1 MADPEPQRRID
12 TAPLAASSWIGV
24 VSQMCEPTHTTNM
37 PILQLLVAKGGKA
50 LKYARSIIQADI
62 GAIRYYFSTTVWLP
76 SIAVAILHASVL
88 AWSGTLITWL
98 LNANFS
104 LTEVI
109 VAIVVGSLF
118 EMGSTVSWTLTGT
131 LRTAILSL
139 LPKSLTKMLRKRI
152 NYSVIGASTSA
163 PSTSPRWAIC
173 GLFLVLVPAV
183 IAVFFLNRHIADMP
197 PTPAAPSPL
206 TDFVWLALESVSA
219 VAAVTSA
226 FAEWMR

>member
-1 MADPEPQRRID
+1 MADSEPQGRID

-37 PILQLLVAKGGKA
+37 PILQVLVAKGGKA
-50 LKYARSIIQADI
+50 LKYAHSIIQADI
-62 GAIRYYFSTTVWLP
+62 GGIRYYFSTTVWLP

-118 EMGSTVSWTLTGT
+118 EIGSIFCET
-131 LRTAILSL
+131 R
-139 LPKSLTKMLRKRI
+139 
-152 NYSVIGASTSA
+152 
-163 PSTSPRWAIC
+163 
-173 GLFLVLVPAV
+173 
-183 IAVFFLNRHIADMP
+183 
-197 PTPAAPSPL
+197 
-206 TDFVWLALESVSA
+206 
-219 VAAVTSA
+219 
-226 FAEWMR
+226 